1 MTRAQEEHNRQ
12 LRLVALRLVFHL
24 AEYDR
29 HDSRAFVT
37 LLGELLDFINA
48 PLASVGPL
56 VDLAAIPARGGK
68 L

>member
-12 LRLVALRLVFHL
+12 LRLVALRLVFH
-24 AEYDR
+24 R

-56 VDLAAIPARGGK
+56 VDLVAIPARGGK